1 MVGKIINQAGGH
13 GGARSGAGRPTGAR
27 DHRTVQSQADVA
39 AVVSR
44 VDLDQLLLLSPED
57 VLRLAMLL
65 AVRRGDLDTAT
76 AHARRLVLTWQPWM
90 GMVAAKGVQGGSRSA
105 AVVDRLVRELSGSS

>member
-1 MVGKIINQAGGH
+1 MRA
-13 GGARSGAGRPTGAR
+13 GAGRPKGSR
-27 DHRTVQSQADVA
+27 DGKTLRSHADVA
-39 AVVSR
+39 AVIAR

-57 VLRLAMLL
+57 VL
-65 AVRRGDLDTAT
+65 RRGDLDTAT